1 MKTLVLLAHGSRD
14 PLGRQPLTQIRQWVQ
29 EAQPELRV
37 VEAYLSLNEP
47 SLETCL
53 EALNNDG
60 VREAT
65 VLPMLV
71 ARGHHL
77 NVELPVMLD
86 DLQARFPSLSL
97 SLSPHLGADTGI
109 VGLVLARAGQAAPLV
124 KSAVGA
130 KGAACP

>member
-14 PLGRQPLTQIRQWVQ
+14 PQGRQPLAQIRQWVQ
-29 EAQPELRV
+29 DATPDMHVR
-37 VEAYLSLNEP
+37 EAYLSLNEP
-47 SLETCL
+47 SLEACL
-53 EALNNDG
+53 EALNNEG

-77 NVELPVMLD
+77 NVELPVILD
-86 DLQARFPSLSL
+86 DLQARFPSLRL

-109 VGLVLARAGQAAPLV
+109 VGLVLARAGQAALLGQAAAV
-124 KSAVGA
+124 KEP
-130 KGAACP
+130 ACP